1 MENKNENI
9 FSKENINR
17 IKNQENQERIRII
30 DELVKERKN
39 QLENDSHQQEIKE
52 VFKTVKNRKHK
63 YYYNKMDEL
72 KVGNNLTIKIDKNEI
87 INNLDTETENGE
99 KTINFTVNIAFKG
112 EFICTKRN
120 QNQRKLS
127 TKERT
132 KMESNCPYT
141 IKVDYPER
149 SIIDVTNED
158 AYIEFYVIEKLK
170 HSLFCDAILNQNME
184 RFKELAQELLED
196 ATCYEDE
203 ERLVL
208 LTENT
213 CKKNNIDDGPYAD
226 ILDKLYETS
235 KYGKEVIKNNRIPD
249 DNTGNPELDREKRK
263 INELKNEIL
272 SKLEKLESAEINYER
287 KLNTYK
293 EKNK

>member
-30 DELVKERKN
+30 DELVKERKD

-52 VFKTVKNRKHK
+52 VFKTVKSRKHK

-120 QNQRKLS
+120 QNQRKLL

-213 CKKNNIDDGPYAD
+213 CKKNNIDDEPYAD

-272 SKLEKLESAEINYER
+272 SKLEKLESAEMNYER